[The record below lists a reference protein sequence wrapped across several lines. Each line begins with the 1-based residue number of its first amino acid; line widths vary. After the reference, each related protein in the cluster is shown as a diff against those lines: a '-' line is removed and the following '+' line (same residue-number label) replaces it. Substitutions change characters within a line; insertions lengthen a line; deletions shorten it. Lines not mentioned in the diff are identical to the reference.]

1 MGLAMFRLRL
11 LPWEYGV
18 RNLLRRPSRSALTL
32 GALAVVVLLI
42 FVVVGFIRGLEQ
54 SLAVSGDPDVALV
67 YSMNAEAN
75 IENSAIAAQVPGLLA
90 ANLSGIQER
99 FEKSYISPELYLG
112 TRITVNER
120 AELLGL
126 VRGVTP
132 TAALV
137 RRQVRIVE
145 GTWPGPGEIMVGRLA
160 AAKLGVDP
168 QQLSI
173 GRQVEFEGRAW
184 NISGQFTAGGSAF
197 ESELWCRLPDVQ
209 QALKRQD
216 LSVVAVLLRPGANLA
231 EATLFCK
238 ERIDLELQAVRE
250 SDYYAALQR
259 HYQPVRLLAWL
270 VVVLVAGAGVFTG
283 LNMMYGAVAGRTREI
298 ATLQAL
304 GFRRRAILTS
314 LIQEGMLLAAAA
326 SLLAGVVALSW
337 LNGMAVRFTM
347 GAFTLRVDSM
357 ALLVGCGTGLLLGI
371 VGAIP
376 PAIRALRLPVAESLK
391 AV

>member
-90 ANLSGIQER
+90 ANLSEIQER